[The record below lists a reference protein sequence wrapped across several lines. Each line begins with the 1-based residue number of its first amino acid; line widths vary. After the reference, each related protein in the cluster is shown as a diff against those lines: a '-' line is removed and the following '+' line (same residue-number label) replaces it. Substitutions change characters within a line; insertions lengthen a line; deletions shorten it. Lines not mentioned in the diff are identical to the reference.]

1 VHSSLVRR
9 TGQGHEGCSGKWT
22 ENRSDQTFV
31 QRALMKDSGH
41 RTTGSRTS
49 HAFRDPNTQH
59 PIQTPIALTRLPMGQ
74 SAASQHAYGV
84 PVRVAR
90 VPVPWDETRIAACLF
105 SRSDPSL
112 TAASSRPAASSGFS
126 CSQTRIAVQPTSARR
141 RSVSRSRSGLRA
153 SLRIKYQELAFGLVP
168 CSEHACQK

>member
-1 VHSSLVRR
+1 VAAAPQAPPY
-9 TGQGHEGCSGKWT
+9 GPK
-22 ENRSDQTFV
+22 
-31 QRALMKDSGH
+31 A
-41 RTTGSRTS
+41 
-49 HAFRDPNTQH
+49 
-59 PIQTPIALTRLPMGQ
+59 TRLNTPLPWTQ
-74 SAASQHAYGV
+74 PQHAYGV

-90 VPVPWDETRIAACLF
+90 VPVPWDETRIEASLF

-112 TAASSRPAASSGFS
+112 TAASTWPAASSGFS

-141 RSVSRSRSGLRA
+141 RSVSRSRSRLRA